1 VFFRFCFFFVVS
13 IFIETLLNNIKN
25 EQEDIVPRLHRWAI
39 VPRANRIGGGRDGGC
54 SSWAGECK

>member
-1 VFFRFCFFFVVS
+1 MCFFASVFFVVA

-25 EQEDIVPRLHRWAI
+25 GQEDIVPRLYRWAI
-39 VPRANRIGGGRDGGC
+39 VPRTNRIGGGRDEGC